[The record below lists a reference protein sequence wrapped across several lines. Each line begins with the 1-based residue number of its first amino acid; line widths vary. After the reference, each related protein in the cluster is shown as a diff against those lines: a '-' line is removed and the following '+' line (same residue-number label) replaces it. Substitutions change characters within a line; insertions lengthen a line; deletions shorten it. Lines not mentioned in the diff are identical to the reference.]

1 MMHQM
6 PYRRRGPGRLVW
18 PVIWLLLIIYVIGSP
33 TEAAANTRD
42 LIVWLQ
48 GGAEA
53 IVSFFNQVGNG
64 Q

>member
-1 MMHQM
+1 MMHPM

-18 PVIWLLLIIYVIGSP
+18 PVIWLLLIIYVIGNP

-53 IVSFFNQVGNG
+53 IVSFFDQVGNG